1 MKLSQRIAEIKRI
14 RDQVSKTPMTYS
26 LSHPS
31 QPATKSEEHKP
42 AVGEAVFNLATP
54 ATSTPGEDGSLT
66 KLSFAGYSGQ
76 PVNLSDY
83 GVKYPMIYNVAGIS
97 YKNSVPILY
106 EHWEPIGHSTTISK
120 TEANL
125 SGEGVTSF
133 PSETT
138 TTVVQA
144 LKNGFPF
151 EASMGLRIP
160 NQDDITFLEK
170 GQKRVVNN
178 REVTGPMYV
187 AERSVL
193 KEMTITMS
201 GRDSNTSF
209 GLLNKEAITML
220 LNSAPPTTPEV
231 PAVVPNTEPAPAPA
245 PVATPV
251 ATPAPAPVVAP
262 VVQNS
267 VGRTDIVK
275 LTRLLNSY
283 PKYAEQIEKDFEAGK
298 SFTDIENG
306 IKLDMFNNG
315 LPQVPNLT
323 PGTRAGGEGNS
334 ILAHFALSL
343 GVKPETLE
351 KHGIEK
357 KVIDQ
362 ANNSV
367 RWGFVETLV
376 NIANSIEPGRR
387 FTGFSD
393 LQNLCDSVKNHA
405 RMSNLG
411 MLNNSSS
418 YSTIDMPNLLKKS
431 TEMMLEERW
440 EINTPFAARYLK
452 EESNK
457 DFRVTQRIR
466 PGGGEIWQNVNRDGK
481 LEQTQFG
488 PEKEYRTKLDTIGQ
502 LVVFNREQII
512 NDDMGV
518 ISDMLAAMVEGAL
531 IVPDQKLGRLMLVQ
545 AAAAGTFWVN
555 GDNSRTSF
563 ALNRAN
569 LSTYYNAL
577 RQYNENRGRNFVNL
591 INDRWT
597 LITSISLEETAWEIL
612 NQNRIVQE
620 TGAANG
626 VKTGDKNFWF
636 GKLDHVT
643 FPQMSNTSL
652 LNNGAASTF
661 VSENSWLLWPSSQ
674 RFSPYT
680 ITYLRGQR
688 RPTVES
694 VDLPGDML
702 GTGVRGY
709 WDVEINERERE
720 AVGRANG

>member
-1 MKLSQRIAEIKRI
+1 MKLTKRLEII
-14 RDQVSKTPMTYS
+14 RNARDNSKT
-26 LSHPS
+26 
-31 QPATKSEEHKP
+31 EDHKP
-42 AVGEAVFNLATP
+42 AVGEAVFNLAT
-54 ATSTPGEDGSLT
+54 TTTTTPGENGSLT

-83 GVKYPMIYNVAGIS
+83 GIKHPMIYSLSGIT

-120 TEANL
+120 TDTNL

-133 PSETT
+133 PSDARE
-138 TTVVQA
+138 TVVEA
-144 LKNGFPF
+144 IKNGFPF

-160 NQDDITFLEK
+160 DQEDITFLEK

-193 KEMTITMS
+193 KEMTVTMS

-220 LNSAPPTTPEV
+220 LNSAPPATPAEP
-231 PAVVPNTEPAPAPA
+231 PATPPVVPPAPAAVTPVVPPVA
-245 PVATPV
+245 PVQNSAPSV
-251 ATPAPAPVVAP
+251 APAHTPAPA
-262 VVQNS
+262 

-283 PKYAEQIEKDFEAGK
+283 PKYADKIESGYEAGQ
-298 SFTDIENG
+298 SLTDIENG

-323 PGTRAGGEGNS
+323 PGNRAGGEGSN
-334 ILAHFALSL
+334 ILAHFALSC
-343 GVKPETLE
+343 GVRPETLE
-351 KHGIEK
+351 KHGIDK
-357 KVIDQ
+357 KSIDV
-362 ANNSV
+362 ANNAP
-367 RWGFVETLV
+367 RWGFIETLV
-376 NIANSIEPGRR
+376 NIANSSETSKR
-387 FTGFSD
+387 FGGFSD
-393 LQNLCDSVKNHA
+393 IEFVCESVKNSA
-405 RMSNLG
+405 RLVS
-411 MLNNSSS
+411 LNINNAAA
-418 YSTIDMPNLLKKS
+418 YSTIDMPNLLKK
-431 TEMMLEERW
+431 TTDMMMEERW
-440 EINTPFAARYLK
+440 EINPPFATRYLK

-457 DFRVTQRIR
+457 DFRETQRFR
-466 PGGGEIWQNVNRDGK
+466 PGGGKIWDEVNRDGK
-481 LEQTQFG
+481 LEMTQFG
-488 PEKEYRTKLDTIGQ
+488 PETEYRSKLSTSGQ
-502 LVVFNREQII
+502 LVVFNREQIY

-518 ISDMLAAMVEGAL
+518 ISDMLSAMVEGAL
-531 IVPDQKLGRLMLVQ
+531 IVPDMKLGKLMLVE
-545 AAAAGTFWVN
+545 AAGAGLFWVN
-555 GDNSRTSF
+555 SDNSRTSF

-569 LSTYYNAL
+569 LSTAYNAL
-577 RQYNENRGRNFVNL
+577 RQYNENRGKNYVNL

-597 LITSISLEETAWEIL
+597 LITSITGEEVAWEIL
-612 NQNRIVQE
+612 QQNKIVQE

-626 VKTGDKNFWF
+626 VKTGDKNYWQ
-636 GKLDHVT
+636 GKLDQAV

-661 VSENSWLLWPSSQ
+661 VSEGTWLLWPSSQ
-674 RFSPYT
+674 RYSPYS

-694 VDLPGDML
+694 IDLPGNML
-702 GTGVRGY
+702 GSGVRGY
-709 WDVEINERERE
+709 WDVEINKRERE
-720 AVGRANG
+720 AIGRFNG

>member
-1 MKLSQRIAEIKRI
+1 MKLSQRIADIKRV
-14 RDQVSKTPMTYS
+14 RDQVLRNST
-26 LSHPS
+26 
-31 QPATKSEEHKP
+31 ATKSEEHKP
-42 AVGEAVFNLATP
+42 ATGEAVFNLATP
-54 ATSTPGEDGSLT
+54 ATSSTGEDGSLT

-125 SGEGVTSF
+125 SGEGVTSY

-170 GQKRVVNN
+170 GETRVVNN

-220 LNSAPPTTPEV
+220 LNSAPPTTPAIPPVVENKDPV
-231 PAVVPNTEPAPAPA
+231 PTPVSAPA
-245 PVATPV
+245 
-251 ATPAPAPVVAP
+251 ATPAPVPAPI
-262 VVQNS
+262 VQNS

-283 PKYAEQIEKDFEAGK
+283 PKYAEQIEKDYEAGK

-323 PGTRAGGEGNS
+323 PGNRAGGEGDS

-343 GVKPETLE
+343 GVRPETLE
-351 KHGIEK
+351 KHGVEK
-357 KVIDQ
+357 KVVDQ
-362 ANNSV
+362 ANNST
-367 RWGFVETLV
+367 RRGFVETLLHV
-376 NIANSIEPGRR
+376 ANSIEPSRR

-393 LQNLCDSVKNHA
+393 IGLLCDAIKNHTQMA
-405 RMSNLG
+405 KFGLV
-411 MLNNSSS
+411 NNSSA

-431 TEMMLEERW
+431 TSMLMEDRW
-440 EINTPFAARYLK
+440 EINPPFATRYLK

-466 PGGGEIWQNVNRDGK
+466 PGGGELWQNLNKEGK
-481 LEQTQFG
+481 IEMTQFG
-488 PEKEYRTKLDTIGQ
+488 TEKEYRSKLDTIAQ
-502 LVVFNREQII
+502 VVAFTREQII

-518 ISDMLAAMVEGAL
+518 IAAMLEAMVEGAL
-531 IVPDQKLGRLMLVQ
+531 IVPDQKLGRMMLVQ
-545 AAAAGTFWVN
+545 AAAASSFWVN
-555 GDNSRTSF
+555 NDNSRTSF

-577 RQYNENRGRNFVNL
+577 RQYNESRGRNFVNL

-597 LITSISLEETAWEIL
+597 LITSITGEEPAWEIL
-612 NQNRIVQE
+612 NQNKIVQE

-636 GKLDHVT
+636 GKLDHVV
-643 FPQMSNTSL
+643 FPQMSNVSL

-661 VSENSWLLWPSSQ
+661 VSENTWLLWPSSQ

-680 ITYLRGQR
+680 ITYLQGQR
-688 RPTVES
+688 RPTVEAI
-694 VDLPGDML
+694 DLPGDML
-702 GTGVRGY
+702 GSGVRGY

-720 AVGRANG
+720 AIGRANG